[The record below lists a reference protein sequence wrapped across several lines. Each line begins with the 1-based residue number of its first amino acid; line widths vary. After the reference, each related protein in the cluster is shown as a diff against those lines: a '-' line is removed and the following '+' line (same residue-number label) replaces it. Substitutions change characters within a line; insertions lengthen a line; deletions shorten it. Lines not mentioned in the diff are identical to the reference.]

1 MRAWEEFLKLQEI
14 ELGSEVVNK
23 WLKPL
28 KVLRFDAC
36 NLYLEA
42 PDSFKSIWFEEHMR
56 PRVESRL
63 VNNNNKKIKL
73 HLEVAD
79 KNGKDE
85 SFSKKRKKSFS
96 KATQEFQFHFDPVVE
111 EATFQNF
118 LTFPSNLLAYRLL
131 CDACSV
137 EEKSGLPIQD
147 RSPTASFNPIYISGP
162 EGSGKTHLLM
172 ATANSLKGRGI
183 HARYCR
189 LDTFT
194 DHVVNAIRMGEMQ
207 NFRKHYRN
215 VDVLIVDD
223 VDRLAKKGATQEEF
237 FHTFNTL
244 HVEGKQIV
252 LSSSFTPPDL
262 SHIEPRLVS
271 RFEWGIVVPIQP
283 QTKEELTKLLDTQCR
298 RLDFPLNPDVRSFLL
313 ETFASTAKSLLRA
326 LEALMLRTHLN
337 QGVSTPNLSVATARK
352 YLADLISHEE
362 KAALTPGKIIR
373 TVADYFGIKMEDI
386 LSKSQS
392 RECVLP
398 RQIAMHLCRR
408 ELQIPFMKLGDIF
421 SRDHS
426 TVMTSVKQVEKG
438 LEQKDQEIYHSIKGV
453 ERALT
458 RDL

>member
-56 PRVESRL
+56 PRVENRL

-79 KNGKDE
+79 KKE
-85 SFSKKRKKSFS
+85 ETSSFGKKRKKGAGKSI
-96 KATQEFQFHFDPVVE
+96 QDFQLHFDPVIE
-111 EATFQNF
+111 EATFKNY
-118 LTFPSNLLAYRLL
+118 LKFPSNLLAYRIL

-147 RSPTASFNPIYISGP
+147 RPPQASFNPIYISGP

-172 ATANSLKGRGI
+172 ATANSLKSRGI

-207 NFRKHYRN
+207 TFRKHYRN

-252 LSSSFTPPDL
+252 LSSTFAPPDL
-262 SHIEPRLVS
+262 VHIEPRLVS
-271 RFEWGIVVPIQP
+271 RFEWGIVVPVQP
-283 QTKEELTKLLDTQCR
+283 QSKEELTQLLDTQCR
-298 RLDFPLNPDVRSFLL
+298 TLDFSIASEVRTFLL

-337 QGVSTPNLSVATARK
+337 QGVCSPTLSVLQAQK
-352 YLADLISHEE
+352 YLADLITQEE
-362 KAALTPGKIIR
+362 RAILTPGVIIR
-373 TVADYFGIKMEDI
+373 SVADYFGIKIEDI

-398 RQIAMHLCRR
+398 RQIAMHLCRK

-426 TVMTSVKQVEKG
+426 TVMTSVKQIEKG
-438 LEQKDQEIYHSIKGV
+438 LEQKDQEIYHSLKGI
-453 ERALT
+453 ERSLKT
-458 RDL
+458 